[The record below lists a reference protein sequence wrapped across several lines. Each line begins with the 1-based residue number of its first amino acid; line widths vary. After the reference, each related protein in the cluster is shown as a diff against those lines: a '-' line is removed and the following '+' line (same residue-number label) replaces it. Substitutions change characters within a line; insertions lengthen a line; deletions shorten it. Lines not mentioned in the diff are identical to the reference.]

1 MTAEP
6 HGREK
11 KAQDGVGLR
20 SWSLRRHLIAVVVVS
35 LLPVLGIL
43 LYTNAELKQHAVEEA
58 DASARRL
65 ARNIAQQHRQNA
77 ENTRQLLMTLSHL
90 PAVQNGD
97 VKACNR
103 IFRDIKN
110 ANPLYANIFMA
121 APGGVV
127 TASALTAASGAI
139 LNRKYYRDA
148 LKTGG
153 FSAGEYVIGMSAKRP
168 VFHYAWPFRGTSGE
182 IKGIISASMDLA
194 SYGNIFSA
202 ANLPEGSVIVVSDY
216 RHRNMLRIPDGEGYI
231 GATDRDALI
240 AHLAGEADEG
250 TFMMVGRD
258 GMSRLYAFQRLR
270 LSPDQPPYLYI
281 RVGIPRETALAP
293 VTRIEHR
300 NILLLTAVF
309 LLSLALAWLMADYT
323 IMRRFN
329 RLVELARKLGRGELA
344 SRSGLDYAGG
354 EIGLLAESLDG
365 MAADIQERQQQQ
377 LRSEEALRLSEEKF
391 RGLVETTR
399 DLVFTVDREGRCT
412 YLNPRFEA
420 VTGFA
425 AEKMLGRP
433 FSSIVTPEY
442 VSEVQAYFRREM
454 GGEHMPPYRVDLI
467 GRHAGRVPVE
477 FLTAT
482 LYDHE
487 GKVVGRC
494 GVGRDVSERIEAD
507 RNLRESEEKYRTLFE
522 RMAQGVVYLNAEGE
536 VFSANPAAEAILGR
550 TADQLRGK
558 TPRDLCWKAIR
569 EDGTSYPG
577 DEHPAL
583 TALRTGKTV
592 RQNLTG
598 VSNPQDGTVHWIL
611 VDAVPRIDAD
621 GKRPREVFA
630 TFTDI
635 TALREAE
642 EAARASEQ
650 RFGLLVNNMGEGVA
664 VHRLICD
671 ETGLPADYEFL
682 DVNPQYEKILS
693 LNKTEVVGRRASDVY
708 GTGDAPYLAEYAAA
722 TRSRKPLRFEV
733 YYAPLDKYFNISVI
747 ALKEN
752 EFATIFLDVTDR
764 KRFEKEKAE
773 IEKRLLQSQKMEA
786 IGTLAGGIAH
796 DFNNIL
802 SAMIGYAEMA
812 LEETEREEQENYIG
826 QVLYA
831 CDRARTLVAQILDFS
846 RQTGLR
852 QGPADIGAA
861 VREGMG
867 LLRASL
873 PATIRIEESLP
884 EEPLFASADSTQ
896 IHQVLLNLCTNAS
909 YAMRDRGGVLKVGLT
924 NADFAENDLQKP
936 PEIAPGGYA
945 VLTVTDNGPGIPQDI
960 IGRIFDPFFT
970 TKGPGEGTGLGLSM
984 VYGIVK
990 SHGGAVAVRSDPGRE
1005 TAVTVWLPR
1014 LPAPGSDWT
1023 EPHQAAPTGHG
1034 RILFVDDEEAL
1045 VDIGMKMF
1053 ASLGYEVTATA
1064 SSIEALDLLR
1074 SGPDRFDLLIT
1085 DMTMPGLTGIDL
1097 ALEVLAVRPSLPV
1110 ILCTGFSERISGD
1123 VLRRAGIRE
1132 VLSKPVPKAKFAG
1145 AVKKVLEARE
1155 GRDAGSDAHAAEN
1168 GPHGESA
1175 GL

>member
-1 MTAEP
+1 MTIEP
-6 HGREK
+6 HGQEEK
-11 KAQDGVGLR
+11 AGAGKMLR

-43 LYTNAELKQHAVEEA
+43 LYTNAELKQRAVEDA

-65 ARNIAQQHRQNA
+65 ARNVARQHQQNV
-77 ENTRQLLMTLSHL
+77 ENTRLLLITLSRI
-90 PAVQNGD
+90 PAVQQGD
-97 VKACNR
+97 TKACNR
-103 IFRDIKN
+103 IFRDIRN
-110 ANPLYANIFMA
+110 ANPLYLDILLTTR
-121 APGGVV
+121 GGIIV
-127 TASALTAASGAI
+127 ASALSPARREVSR
-139 LNRKYYRDA
+139 RKYFLDA
-148 LKTGG
+148 VRTGD
-153 FSAGEYVIGMSAKRP
+153 FSSGEYVVGLVSRIPA
-168 VFHYAWPFRGTSGE
+168 FHYAYPVRDAHGNL
-182 IKGIISASMDLA
+182 KGVVAASMDLT
-194 SYGNIFSA
+194 SYGGNFSA
-202 ANLPEGSVIVVSDY
+202 ANLPEGSVIVMSDY
-216 RHRNMLRIPDGEGYI
+216 RHRNVLRLPDGAGYM
-231 GATDRDALI
+231 GSTDRDEMITLM
-240 AHLAGEADEG
+240 AGGDDEG
-250 TFMMVGRD
+250 TFMLPGRD
-258 GMSRLYAFQRLR
+258 NMSRLYAFQRLR
-270 LSPDQPPYLYI
+270 LGPGQPPYLYI
-281 RVGIPRETALAP
+281 RVGVPRETALAP
-293 VTRIEHR
+293 VVRIEHR
-300 NILLLTAVF
+300 NILLLAAVF
-309 LLSLALAWLMADYT
+309 VLSLSLAWLTADYT

-365 MAADIQERQQQQ
+365 MAADIQERRQQQ
-377 LRSEEALRLSEEKF
+377 LRSEEALRLSGETF
-391 RGLVETTR
+391 RSLVEATR
-399 DLVFTVDREGRCT
+399 DLVFTIDREGRCT

-425 AEKMLGRP
+425 AGEMMGQP
-433 FSSIVTPEY
+433 FSAIVAPEY
-442 VSEVQAYFRREM
+442 VPEVRAYFRREM
-454 GGEHMPPYRVDLI
+454 GGERMPPYRVDLI
-467 GRHAGRVPVE
+467 GRRAGRVPVE
-477 FLTAT
+477 FLTAA
-482 LYDHE
+482 LFNRE
-487 GKVVGRC
+487 GIVVGRC

-522 RMAQGVVYLNAEGE
+522 RMAQGVVYLNADGE

-558 TPRDLCWKAIR
+558 TPRDLDWKAFR
-569 EDGTSYPG
+569 EDGTSCPG

-583 TALRTGKTV
+583 TALRTGKAV

-598 VSNPQDGTVHWIL
+598 VSNPRDGRVHWIL
-611 VDAVPRIDAD
+611 VDAVPRIEAA

-642 EAARASEQ
+642 EAARMSEQ
-650 RFGLLVNNMGEGVA
+650 RFGLLVNNMAEGVA

-671 ETGLPADYEFL
+671 DSGRPADYEIL
-682 DVNPQYEKILS
+682 DVNPRYEQILS
-693 LNKTEVVGRRASDVY
+693 MEKTSVVGRKASDVY
-708 GTGDAPYLAEYAAA
+708 GTGEAPYLAEYAAA
-722 TRSRKPLRFEV
+722 AQSRKPLRFEV
-733 YYAPLDKYFNISVI
+733 YYTPLDKHFNISVI

-752 EFATIFLDVTDR
+752 EFATIFLDITDR
-764 KRFEKEKAE
+764 KRFEAEKAE

-812 LEETEREEQENYIG
+812 LEETEREAQENYIG

-846 RQTGLR
+846 RQAE
-852 QGPADIGAA
+852 QKHGPADIGAA

-873 PATIRIEESLP
+873 PTTIRIEEALP
-884 EEPLFASADSTQ
+884 DKPLFASCDATQ
-896 IHQVLLNLCTNAS
+896 VHQVLLNLCTNAAH
-909 YAMRDRGGVLKVGLT
+909 AMRDRGGVLKVGLT
-924 NADFAENDLQKP
+924 DADFAEDDPQKP

-945 VLTVTDNGPGIPQDI
+945 ILTVTDNGPGIPQDI
-960 IGRIFDPFFT
+960 MGRIFDPFFT

-990 SHGGAVAVRSDPGRE
+990 GYGGAVAVRSDPGRE
-1005 TAVTVWLPR
+1005 TTVTVWLPR
-1014 LPAPGSDWT
+1014 LSAPGSDWT
-1023 EPHQAAPTGHG
+1023 EPQQAAPTGQG

-1045 VDIGMKMF
+1045 VDIGEKMF
-1053 ASLGYEVTATA
+1053 TSLGYEVTATA
-1064 SSIEALDLLR
+1064 SSIEALEFLR
-1074 SGPDRFDLLIT
+1074 SNPDGFDLLIT
-1085 DMTMPGLTGIDL
+1085 DLTMPGLTGIDL

-1123 VLRRAGIRE
+1123 ELHKAGIRE
-1132 VLSKPVPKAKFAG
+1132 VLSKPVPKAEFAR
-1145 AVKKVLEARE
+1145 AVKKVMESPE
-1155 GRDAGSDAHAAEN
+1155 GRDAGSDVHAAEN
-1168 GPHGESA
+1168 GLNGAAA

>member
-6 HGREK
+6 YGREQK
-11 KAQDGVGLR
+11 TQDGVRLR

-43 LYTNAELKQHAVEEA
+43 LYTNAELKRHAVAQA
-58 DASARRL
+58 DAAARRL
-65 ARNIAQQHRQNA
+65 ARNVAQQHRQNA
-77 ENTRQLLMTLSHL
+77 ENTRQLLITLSHL

-103 IFRDIKN
+103 IFRDIRN
-110 ANPLYANIFMA
+110 ANPLYANIFLA

-127 TASALTAASGAI
+127 TASALTAAPYPI
-139 LNRKYYRDA
+139 RNRKYYRDA
-148 LKTGG
+148 IKTGG
-153 FSAGEYVIGMSAKRP
+153 FSAGEYVVGMTAKRP
-168 VFHYAWPFRGTSGE
+168 VFHYAWPFRDGRGE
-182 IKGIISASMDLA
+182 FKGVIAASMDLA

-202 ANLPEGSVIVVSDY
+202 ANLLEGSVIVVSDY
-216 RHRNMLRIPDGEGYI
+216 RHRNMLRIPDGDGYI
-231 GATDRDALI
+231 GATDRDDVI
-240 AHLAGEADEG
+240 ASLAGEADEG

-281 RVGIPRETALAP
+281 RVGIPREMALAP
-293 VTRIEHR
+293 VVRIEQR

-309 LLSLALAWLMADYT
+309 LMSLALAWMAADYT

-329 RLVELARKLGRGELA
+329 RLVELARRLGRGELV

-365 MAADIQERQQQQ
+365 MAADIQERRLQQ

-391 RGLVETTR
+391 RGLVEATR
-399 DLVFTVDREGRCT
+399 DLVFTVDRDGRCT

-420 VTGFA
+420 VTGFTA
-425 AEKMLGRP
+425 GEMMGRP
-433 FSSIVTPEY
+433 FSAIVAPEY
-442 VSEVQAYFRREM
+442 VPDVQAYFRREM
-454 GGEHMPPYRVDLI
+454 SGEHMPPYRVDLI
-467 GRHAGRVPVE
+467 GRRAGRVPVE
-477 FLTAT
+477 FLTAA
-482 LYDHE
+482 LYDNE
-487 GKVVGRC
+487 GEVVGRC

-522 RMAQGVVYLNAEGE
+522 RMAQGVVYLNADGE
-536 VFSANPAAEAILGR
+536 VFSANPEAETILGR
-550 TADQLRGK
+550 TAEQLRGK
-558 TPRDLCWKAIR
+558 TLRDMGWKAVR
-569 EDGTSYPG
+569 EDGTAYPD
-577 DEHPAL
+577 DEHPVL
-583 TALRTGKTV
+583 RALRTGKAM
-592 RQNLTG
+592 RQNLMG
-598 VSNPQDGTVHWIL
+598 VSNPRDGRVHWIL

-621 GKRPREVFA
+621 GERPREVFA
-630 TFTDI
+630 TFSDV

-650 RFGLLVNNMGEGVA
+650 RFGLLVNNMSEGVA
-664 VHRLICD
+664 VHRMIRD
-671 ETGLPADYEFL
+671 EAGRPADYELL
-682 DVNPQYEKILS
+682 DVNPQFEKILS

-708 GTGDAPYLAEYAAA
+708 GTGEAPYLAEYAAA
-722 TRSRKPLRFEV
+722 TRSRKPLRFEI
-733 YYAPLDKYFNISVI
+733 YFAPLDKHFNISVI

-812 LEETEREEQENYIG
+812 LEETEREEQESYIG

-846 RQTGLR
+846 RQTDLR

-861 VREGMG
+861 VREGMR

-873 PATIRIEESLP
+873 PTTIRIEESLS
-884 EEPLFASADSTQ
+884 EEPLFSSSDSTQ
-896 IHQVLLNLCTNAS
+896 VHQVLLNLCTNAAH
-909 YAMRDRGGVLKVGLT
+909 AMRDRGGVLKVGLT
-924 NADFAENDLQKP
+924 SADFAENDPQKP

-945 VLTVTDNGPGIPQDI
+945 VLTVADNGPGIPQDI
-960 IGRIFDPFFT
+960 MGRIFDPFFT

-990 SHGGAVAVRSDPGRE
+990 SYGGAVAVRSDPGRE

-1014 LPAPGSDWT
+1014 LSAPEADWT
-1023 EPHQAAPTGHG
+1023 GPQPAAPTGHG

-1064 SSIEALDLLR
+1064 SSIEALELLR
-1074 SGPDRFDLLIT
+1074 SDPDRFDLLIT
-1085 DMTMPGLTGIDL
+1085 DLTMPGLTGIDL

-1110 ILCTGFSERISGD
+1110 ILCTGFSERIGGD
-1123 VLRRAGIRE
+1123 ALRRAGIRE
-1132 VLSKPVPKAKFAG
+1132 VLSKPVPKADFAG
-1145 AVKKVLEARE
+1145 AVKKVLEPRE
-1155 GRDAGSDAHAAEN
+1155 SRNDGNDAPAAEN
-1168 GPHGESA
+1168 GLPGEA
-1175 GL
+1175 VRL